1 MKGKKRALFAML
13 KEGGRPELAAAL
25 LFAQVLCTVRDV
37 ACLVTLVDATDCLLY
52 GGENLTAALV
62 WMAAAMFAG
71 TPVSMLMKYL
81 SGRYRIQLQ
90 CALTEKLSGRLEE
103 TELSWLEEQSG
114 ARLLSICTADLNTC
128 IRWATWNLPELVRVG
143 TYTVAVIIYCM
154 GQSLILT
161 LCFIPVI
168 IAVMPLVSLISRPL
182 KEITDRQRESA
193 AESLKKVQETLRA
206 PEFVKAYGLE
216 EKMDSRMDQAL
227 AERRRQEEASAVL
240 VGLIDGLIY
249 FASYLPGLIAVGAG
263 AIFMLR
269 GELTAGFLVG
279 FVQTAVQR
287 FGGLV
292 PQLGGIVTG
301 TRQASAS
308 AELLM
313 EILDAPVPKAGKEGN
328 PEDEQVIRI
337 KKVSFA
343 YPGGKKV
350 LKEVSLTVKRREF
363 VALVG
368 ESGCGK
374 STLLKLLMGVY
385 PEYDGEFLVEGLQV
399 REWDKQAL
407 RGRISPVFQQPF
419 LFPMTIGENL
429 GVAPEDM
436 DTAKYTVEKEEIND
450 ITEKAWQA
458 LSRAELADFVREL
471 PDGLDTN
478 VSEQGASLSGGQN
491 QRMTIARAFF
501 KDAPLIVM
509 DEPTSA
515 LDSVTESGLQRAFER
530 LRNGKTAVVVAHRL
544 STIQNA
550 DRIYVMEKGRIV
562 QQGVHQELIA
572 REGAYRKLYE
582 SQLTPK
588 AERRGEE

>member
-1 MKGKKRALFAML
+1 MMLFRCSEVPL
-13 KEGGRPELAAAL
+13 YRLFSL
-25 LFAQVLCTVRDV
+25 LI
-37 ACLVTLVDATDCLLY
+37 
-52 GGENLTAALV
+52 
-62 WMAAAMFAG
+62 
-71 TPVSMLMKYL
+71 YL
-81 SGRYRIQLQ
+81 F
-90 CALTEKLSGRLEE
+90 
-103 TELSWLEEQSG
+103 
-114 ARLLSICTADLNTC
+114 
-128 IRWATWNLPELVRVG
+128 G

-313 EILDAPVPKAGKEGN
+313 EILDAPVPEAGKEGN
-328 PEDEQVIRI
+328 PEDEQVIR
-337 KKVSFA
+337 KDKESF
-343 YPGGKKV
+343 
-350 LKEVSLTVKRREF
+350 L
-363 VALVG
+363 
-368 ESGCGK
+368 C
-374 STLLKLLMGVY
+374 
-385 PEYDGEFLVEGLQV
+385 
-399 REWDKQAL
+399 
-407 RGRISPVFQQPF
+407 
-419 LFPMTIGENL
+419 
-429 GVAPEDM
+429 
-436 DTAKYTVEKEEIND
+436 
-450 ITEKAWQA
+450 
-458 LSRAELADFVREL
+458 LSRWRKGPE
-471 PDGLDTN
+471 G
-478 VSEQGASLSGGQN
+478 
-491 QRMTIARAFF
+491 
-501 KDAPLIVM
+501 
-509 DEPTSA
+509 
-515 LDSVTESGLQRAFER
+515 SV
-530 LRNGKTAVVVAHRL
+530 
-544 STIQNA
+544 
-550 DRIYVMEKGRIV
+550 
-562 QQGVHQELIA
+562 
-572 REGAYRKLYE
+572 AYRKARGVCGAGGRERLWKKYV
-582 SQLTPK
+582 
-588 AERRGEE
+588 AEASDGRLSGV

>member
-1 MKGKKRALFAML
+1 M
-13 KEGGRPELAAAL
+13 
-25 LFAQVLCTVRDV
+25 
-37 ACLVTLVDATDCLLY
+37 
-52 GGENLTAALV
+52 
-62 WMAAAMFAG
+62 
-71 TPVSMLMKYL
+71 
-81 SGRYRIQLQ
+81 
-90 CALTEKLSGRLEE
+90 
-103 TELSWLEEQSG
+103 
-114 ARLLSICTADLNTC
+114 
-128 IRWATWNLPELVRVG
+128 
-143 TYTVAVIIYCM
+143 
-154 GQSLILT
+154 
-161 LCFIPVI
+161 
-168 IAVMPLVSLISRPL
+168 
-182 KEITDRQRESA
+182 
-193 AESLKKVQETLRA
+193 
-206 PEFVKAYGLE
+206 
-216 EKMDSRMDQAL
+216 
-227 AERRRQEEASAVL
+227 
-240 VGLIDGLIY
+240 
-249 FASYLPGLIAVGAG
+249 
-263 AIFMLR
+263 
-269 GELTAGFLVG
+269 
-279 FVQTAVQR
+279 
-287 FGGLV
+287 

-313 EILDAPVPKAGKEGN
+313 EILDAPVPEAGKEGN

-350 LKEVSLTVKRREF
+350 LKEVSLTVKRGEF

-436 DTAKYTVEKEEIND
+436 DTAKCTVEKEEIND

-471 PDGLDTN
+471 PDGLDTK